1 MLKATTAE
9 EKLFSMPA
17 AVDKGPG
24 DKMLATRMSEIIN
37 STSNFSRNSKEIY
50 EKVENIFVF
59 GFFSLR
65 IRTPSTITLNVHKVL
80 LPVCICHGNGFP
92 SNMLINLLKRLS
104 ANANSQLTPT
114 QSSSLHANI
123 LGYNVIM

>member
-37 STSNFSRNSKEIY
+37 STSNFLEI
-50 EKVENIFVF
+50 
-59 GFFSLR
+59 
-65 IRTPSTITLNVHKVL
+65 
-80 LPVCICHGNGFP
+80 
-92 SNMLINLLKRLS
+92 LKRFMRKLKIF
-104 ANANSQLTPT
+104 
-114 QSSSLHANI
+114 SSLVSFRSGFA
-123 LGYNVIM
+123 LLRQSL

>member
-17 AVDKGPG
+17 ALDKGPG

-50 EKVENIFVF
+50 EKVENIFAAQ
-59 GFFSLR
+59 GLHSLR
-65 IRTPSTITLNVHKVL
+65 
-80 LPVCICHGNGFP
+80 
-92 SNMLINLLKRLS
+92 
-104 ANANSQLTPT
+104 
-114 QSSSLHANI
+114 QSL
-123 LGYNVIM
+123 